1 MASAGRIAALSE
13 RIMNIQHTLKNE
25 THTKRESLQ
34 RALRAVEEKFQN
46 GSDNAH
52 KKFALLKEQVS
63 IDKKQLS
70 RLQGGLEEE
79 REARK
84 GLDEKLADDLERLE
98 GRLRVLMVEEAKTRR
113 ESEDRLFRYI

>member
-1 MASAGRIAALSE
+1 MIINFEFYYLNMASAGRIAALSE

-70 RLQGGLEEE
+70 PLLLHRIN
-79 REARK
+79 RHPW
-84 GLDEKLADDLERLE
+84 
-98 GRLRVLMVEEAKTRR
+98 
-113 ESEDRLFRYI
+113 

>member
-1 MASAGRIAALSE
+1 M
-13 RIMNIQHTLKNE
+13 
-25 THTKRESLQ
+25 
-34 RALRAVEEKFQN
+34 
-46 GSDNAH
+46 
-52 KKFALLKEQVS
+52 
-63 IDKKQLS
+63 QLS

-113 ESEDRLFRYI
+113 